1 MVQNSFEI
9 SLPSSAQGSC
19 MITGVMPRGY
29 FVYPRNLSWIFE
41 TTNLCIIRKTWGII
55 TTVFWEEERLTSDIA
70 HYDVIILN
78 MKFRVRKTEFQIA
91 SDMKLI
97 FLRGKLDEK

>member
-1 MVQNSFEI
+1 MKLLGIQISQSRANSKY
-9 SLPSSAQGSC
+9 S
-19 MITGVMPRGY
+19 
-29 FVYPRNLSWIFE
+29 
-41 TTNLCIIRKTWGII
+41 
-55 TTVFWEEERLTSDIA
+55 IA